1 MWLRGAWKTHLLTL
15 VSFRKLP
22 GWLVCQLG
30 AVHALI
36 HLPSLEQIWHQQ
48 LAGQLLGDP
57 KRGDTES
64 SLGASPWLHMW
75 FTLSEPPGLELAE
88 DTRWQRISRPLPSL
102 ERTSWLLL
110 RAQRIPL
117 PCDQRC
123 LMSLLLLSQW
133 PLQEAPTL
141 WWQCQQGPWQL
152 ACDS

>member
-48 LAGQLLGDP
+48 LAGQLLRDP

-64 SLGASPWLHMW
+64 SLGASPWLHMR
-75 FTLSEPPGLELAE
+75 FTPSEPPGLELAE
-88 DTRWQRISRPLPSL
+88 DTR
-102 ERTSWLLL
+102 
-110 RAQRIPL
+110 
-117 PCDQRC
+117 
-123 LMSLLLLSQW
+123 
-133 PLQEAPTL
+133 
-141 WWQCQQGPWQL
+141 
-152 ACDS
+152 